1 MYLYADAGADMLFTN
16 NETHQERWDNGK
28 TASCSPYVKDA
39 FHRYVIQ
46 KEACINPAKTGTKA
60 CLHYASIEIPAQSS
74 HVFHLRLTPEKL
86 QNPIHDVDAIVSQRK
101 KEADEFYQSV
111 QHQALSEDD
120 KKIQRTAMAG
130 MLWGSQYYYY
140 DVKTWLDGDN
150 PSAPPPASRYGIRNM
165 HWRHLHAN
173 QIISMPDKWEYP
185 WFASWDCAFH
195 TMVLSLTDLPFAKKQ
210 LKTFLLHPFQHP
222 NGQVPAYEWGF
233 SDTNPPVQ
241 AWALWNIYEKEK
253 SKEGKADHDYLEFC
267 FLKLMQNFSWWVNKV
282 DRLGNNVFEG
292 GFLGLDNISIIDRSK
307 PLPNGGFFEQSDGT
321 GWMGF
326 YALYM
331 MRISLELAKTKPLF
345 ELIAFIFF
353 EHFINIACAME
364 YSKARPIDL
373 WDEED
378 GFFYDVI
385 LKPDGSHQRL
395 KLRTFVGLI
404 PFIALDFFDD
414 EELKA
419 FPKFYSHFQLYL
431 AHRKHLL
438 GRSITVLNTDGK
450 KRYLFS
456 LMTLDQMRRVLQY
469 AWNPDEFLSSYGLRS
484 LSKVYEKN
492 PLKWMGNEVH
502 YEPGESFERIKGG
515 NSNWRGPIW
524 FPTNCLFLNAM
535 VRLKSAI
542 GDFEIQVNAKPVQL
556 EEMIDGLRNRLIDLF
571 RRSGNNVR
579 PIHGDQ
585 PLFQQDPHWK
595 DLILFYEHYH
605 GDTGRGLGASHQT
618 GWSGLVANLIDQ
630 LR

>member
-1 MYLYADAGADMLFTN
+1 
-16 NETHQERWDNGK
+16 
-28 TASCSPYVKDA
+28 
-39 FHRYVIQ
+39 
-46 KEACINPAKTGTKA
+46 
-60 CLHYASIEIPAQSS
+60 
-74 HVFHLRLTPEKL
+74 
-86 QNPIHDVDAIVSQRK
+86 
-101 KEADEFYQSV
+101 
-111 QHQALSEDD
+111 
-120 KKIQRTAMAG
+120 MAG

-140 DVKTWLDGDN
+140 DVRTWLEGDN
-150 PSAPPPASRYGIRNM
+150 PSAPPPPSRYEVRNM
-165 HWRHLHAN
+165 HWRHVHAN
-173 QIISMPDKWEYP
+173 QVISMPDKWEYP

-241 AWALWNIYEKEK
+241 AFALWNIYLKEK
-253 SKEGKADHDYLEFC
+253 NKDGKGDHDYLEFC

-307 PLPNGGFFEQSDGT
+307 PLPSGGFFEQSDGT

-345 ELIAFIFF
+345 EMIAFIFF

-385 LKPDGSHQRL
+385 LNPDGSHHRL

-419 FPKFYSHFQLYL
+419 FPKFYKHFQLYL
-431 AHRKHLL
+431 AHRTHLL
-438 GRSITVLNTDGK
+438 GRSITVLNIDGK

-456 LMTLDQMRRVLQY
+456 LMTMEQMKKVLQY
-469 AWNPDEFLSSYGLRS
+469 AWNPDEFLSPYGLRS
-484 LSKVYEKN
+484 LSKIHEKN
-492 PLKWMGNEVH
+492 PLKWMGNEVR

-524 FPTNCLFLNAM
+524 FPTNYLFLNSL
-535 VRLKSAI
+535 VRLKSAV
-542 GDFEIQVNAKPVQL
+542 GTFEIQVKDKPVQL
-556 EEMIDGLRNRLIDLF
+556 EEMIVGLRNRLTDLF
-571 RRSGNNVR
+571 RCNSNNIR
-579 PIHGDQ
+579 PVHGDQ

-595 DLILFYEHYH
+595 DLILFY
-605 GDTGRGLGASHQT
+605 
-618 GWSGLVANLIDQ
+618 
-630 LR
+630 